1 MQFYLLQFNVSKPS
15 KSRHLKEQDILELI
29 ELANNFKSEDLIEY
43 RHENLF
49 PDKKVA
55 SIFCEPST
63 RTKLSFEIA
72 ACNLGAKFIDFN
84 IENSSI
90 QKGETL
96 EDTIEAMMLMG
107 IDLCILRHSDS
118 TIHDLAKAFP
128 EMQFINAGEG
138 STAHPSQALLDLM
151 TIQESKDTFKDL
163 KITIVGDLDHS
174 RVVSSFLEA
183 IQIVGYKS
191 ITFCGHPDL
200 CKTFLENPVGNFEP
214 ELNIALQDADVVI
227 ALRIQNERLTEKLSI
242 SASDYVERYQINVDS
257 LQVASPDMIL
267 LHPGPV
273 NFGIELNKDV
283 SALENCKIKNQI
295 FNGVGMR
302 MAILTKLFSQA

>member
-1 MQFYLLQFNVSKPS
+1 MSQNLLNLA
-15 KSRHLKEQDILELI
+15 HLKEQDILKLI

-96 EDTIEAMMLMG
+96 EDTIEAMLLMG

-118 TIHDLAKAFP
+118 IIHDLAKAFP

-138 STAHPSQALLDLM
+138 SIAHPSQALLDLM

-163 KITIVGDLDHS
+163 QITIVGDLDHS

>member
-1 MQFYLLQFNVSKPS
+1 MSHNLLNLAD
-15 KSRHLKEQDILELI
+15 LKQQDILGLI
-29 ELANNFKSEDLIEY
+29 ELANNFKSEDSIEY

-55 SIFCEPST
+55 SIFSEPST

-96 EDTIEAMMLMG
+96 EDTIEAMMFMG
-107 IDLCILRHSDS
+107 VDLCILRHSES
-118 TIHDLAKAFP
+118 VIHDLAKQFSS
-128 EMQFINAGEG
+128 MQFINAGEG
-138 STAHPSQALLDLM
+138 SLAHPTQALIDLM
-151 TIQESKDTFKDL
+151 TIQEFHEEFKDL

-183 IQIVGYKS
+183 IKIVGYKS
-191 ITFCGHPDL
+191 ISFCGHPDL
-200 CKTFLENPVGNFEP
+200 CKNYLENPIGNFEP
-214 ELNIALQDADVVI
+214 ELETALQDADVVM
-227 ALRIQNERLTEKLSI
+227 ALRIQNERLSEKLTI
-242 SASDYVERYQINVDS
+242 SASDYVDRYQITSKS
-257 LQVASPDMIL
+257 LQVASPEMIL
-267 LHPGPV
+267 FHPGPV
-273 NFGIELNKDV
+273 NYGIELNREV
-283 SALENCKIKNQI
+283 VELQNCKVKNQI

>member
-1 MQFYLLQFNVSKPS
+1 MSQNLLNLS
-15 KSRHLKEQDILELI
+15 HLKEQDILELI
-29 ELANNFKSEDLIEY
+29 ELANNFKSEGLIEY

-118 TIHDLAKAFP
+118 AIHDLAKAFP

-138 STAHPSQALLDLM
+138 SIAHPSQALLDLM
-151 TIQESKDTFKDL
+151 TIQESKEAFKDL

-200 CKTFLENPVGNFEP
+200 CKTFLENPIGNFEP
-214 ELNIALQDADVVI
+214 ELNTALQDADVVI

-283 SALENCKIKNQI
+283 SALENCKVKNQI

>member
-1 MQFYLLQFNVSKPS
+1 MSQNLLNLA
-15 KSRHLKEQDILELI
+15 HLKEQDILELI

-107 IDLCILRHSDS
+107 IDLCILRHSNS
-118 TIHDLAKAFP
+118 NIHDLAKAFP

-138 STAHPSQALLDLM
+138 SIAHPSQALIDLM

-214 ELNIALQDADVVI
+214 ELNIALQDADAVI

>member
-1 MQFYLLQFNVSKPS
+1 MSQNLLNLA
-15 KSRHLKEQDILELI
+15 HLKEQDILELI

-118 TIHDLAKAFP
+118 AIHDLAKAFP

-138 STAHPSQALLDLM
+138 SIAHPSQALLDLM

>member
-1 MQFYLLQFNVSKPS
+1 MSQNLLNLA
-15 KSRHLKEQDILELI
+15 HLKEQDILELMK
-29 ELANNFKSEDLIEY
+29 LANNFKSEDLIEY

-200 CKTFLENPVGNFEP
+200 CKTFLENPIGNFEP
-214 ELNIALQDADVVI
+214 ELNTALQDADVVI

>member
-1 MQFYLLQFNVSKPS
+1 MSQNLLNLA
-15 KSRHLKEQDILELI
+15 HLKEQDILELI

-227 ALRIQNERLTEKLSI
+227 ALRIQNERLTEKLSV

-283 SALENCKIKNQI
+283 STLENCKIKNQI

>member
-1 MQFYLLQFNVSKPS
+1 MSQNLLNLS
-15 KSRHLKEQDILELI
+15 HLKEQDILELI
-29 ELANNFKSEDLIEY
+29 DLANNFKSEDLIEY

-200 CKTFLENPVGNFEP
+200 CKTFLENPIGNFEP

>member
-1 MQFYLLQFNVSKPS
+1 MSQNLLNLA
-15 KSRHLKEQDILELI
+15 HLKEQDILELI

-63 RTKLSFEIA
+63 RTKLSFEMA

-138 STAHPSQALLDLM
+138 SIAHPSQALLDLM

-163 KITIVGDLDHS
+163 QITIVGDLDHS

-283 SALENCKIKNQI
+283 SALENCKVKNQI

>member
-1 MQFYLLQFNVSKPS
+1 MSQNLLNLADFTEK
-15 KSRHLKEQDILELI
+15 DILELI
-29 ELANNFKSEDLIEY
+29 DLANNFQTNDPVGY
-43 RHENLF
+43 RHENIF

-72 ACNLGAKFIDFN
+72 THNLGAKYLDFN
-84 IENSSI
+84 LANSSM

-96 EDTIEAMMLMG
+96 EDTLEAMMLMG

-118 TIHDLAKAFP
+118 SIHALAKKFP
-128 EMQFINAGEG
+128 SLQFVNAGEG
-138 STAHPSQALLDLM
+138 SVGHPSQALLDLM
-151 TIQESKDTFKDL
+151 TIREFKKSFVDL

-183 IQIVGYKS
+183 IQIVGFKT

-200 CKTFLENPVGNFEP
+200 CKNYLENSLGNFEP
-214 ELNIALQDADVVI
+214 DLETAMEDADVVI
-227 ALRIQNERLTEKLSI
+227 ALRIQNERLTEKLTI

-257 LQVASPDMIL
+257 LQVASPETIL

-273 NFGIELNKDV
+273 NFGIELDQEAAKLD
-283 SALENCKIKNQI
+283 NCKIKNQI

-302 MAILTKLFSQA
+302 MAVLTKLFSQA

>member
-1 MQFYLLQFNVSKPS
+1 MSQNLLNLS
-15 KSRHLKEQDILELI
+15 HLKEQDILELI
-29 ELANNFKSEDLIEY
+29 ELANNFKSEGLIEY

-118 TIHDLAKAFP
+118 AIHDLAKAFP
-128 EMQFINAGEG
+128 EIQFINAGEG
-138 STAHPSQALLDLM
+138 SIAHPSQALLDLM
-151 TIQESKDTFKDL
+151 TIQESKEAFKDL

-214 ELNIALQDADVVI
+214 ELNTALQDADVVI

-242 SASDYVERYQINVDS
+242 SASDYVERYQINVDT

-273 NFGIELNKDV
+273 NFGIELNKEV
-283 SALENCKIKNQI
+283 SDLENCKIKNQI

>member
-1 MQFYLLQFNVSKPS
+1 MSQNLLNLF
-15 KSRHLKEQDILELI
+15 HLKEQDILELI

-118 TIHDLAKAFP
+118 TIHDLAKTFP

-200 CKTFLENPVGNFEP
+200 CKTFLENPIGNFEP

-283 SALENCKIKNQI
+283 SALGNCKIKNQI

>member
-1 MQFYLLQFNVSKPS
+1 MSQNLLNLT
-15 KSRHLKEQDILELI
+15 HLKEQDILELI
-29 ELANNFKSEDLIEY
+29 ELANNFKSEGLIEY

-118 TIHDLAKAFP
+118 AIHDLAKAFP

>member
-1 MQFYLLQFNVSKPS
+1 MSQNLLNLS
-15 KSRHLKEQDILELI
+15 HLKEQDILELI

-138 STAHPSQALLDLM
+138 STAHPSQALIDLM

-200 CKTFLENPVGNFEP
+200 CKTFLENPIGNFEP

>member
-1 MQFYLLQFNVSKPS
+1 MSQNLLNLA
-15 KSRHLKEQDILELI
+15 HLKEQDILELI

-72 ACNLGAKFIDFN
+72 AFNLGAKFIDFN

-107 IDLCILRHSDS
+107 IDLCILRHSNS
-118 TIHDLAKAFP
+118 NIHDLAKAFP

-138 STAHPSQALLDLM
+138 SIAHPSQALIDLM

>member
-1 MQFYLLQFNVSKPS
+1 MSQNLLNLA
-15 KSRHLKEQDILELI
+15 HLKEQDILELI

-72 ACNLGAKFIDFN
+72 ACNLGTKFIDFN

-118 TIHDLAKAFP
+118 IIHDLAKAFP

-200 CKTFLENPVGNFEP
+200 CKTLLENPVGNFEP

>member
-1 MQFYLLQFNVSKPS
+1 MTQNLLNLN
-15 KSRHLKEQDILELI
+15 HLTAQDIQELI
-29 ELANNFKSEDLIEY
+29 ELANNFKSDDLIQY

-72 ACNLGAKFIDFN
+72 ACNLGAKFMDFN

-107 IDLCILRHSDS
+107 IDLCVLRHSES
-118 TIHDLAKAFP
+118 VIHDLAKKFSG
-128 EMQFINAGEG
+128 MQFINAGEG
-138 STAHPSQALLDLM
+138 SIAHPSQALLDLM
-151 TIQESKDTFKDL
+151 TIKESKDTFKNL

-200 CKTFLENPVGNFEP
+200 CKTYLANQLGNYEP
-214 ELNIALQDADVVI
+214 ELDIALQDADVVI
-227 ALRIQNERLTEKLSI
+227 VLRIQNERLTEKLTV
-242 SASDYVERYQINVDS
+242 SAEDYIERYQINVDS
-257 LQVASPDMIL
+257 LQVSSPEMIL

-273 NFGIELNKDV
+273 NFGIELNKEVAD
-283 SALENCKIKNQI
+283 LENCKIKNQI

-302 MAILTKLFSQA
+302 MAILTRLFSQA

>member
-1 MQFYLLQFNVSKPS
+1 MSQNLLNLA
-15 KSRHLKEQDILELI
+15 HLKEQDILELI

-118 TIHDLAKAFP
+118 AIHDLAKAFP

-138 STAHPSQALLDLM
+138 SIAHPSQALLDLM

-283 SALENCKIKNQI
+283 SDLENCKIKNQI

>member
-1 MQFYLLQFNVSKPS
+1 MSQNLLNLA
-15 KSRHLKEQDILELI
+15 HLEEQDILELI

>member
-1 MQFYLLQFNVSKPS
+1 MSQNLLNLADLS
-15 KSRHLKEQDILELI
+15 EQDIQELI
-29 ELANNFKSEDLIEY
+29 ELANNFKSEDLLEY

-72 ACNLGAKFIDFN
+72 SCNLGAKFIDFN
-84 IENSSI
+84 VENSSI

-96 EDTIEAMMLMG
+96 EDTVEAMLLMG
-107 IDLCILRHSDS
+107 VDLCILRHSDS
-118 TIHDLAKAFP
+118 IIYDLAKNFP
-128 EMQFINAGEG
+128 SMQFINAGEG
-138 STAHPSQALLDLM
+138 SIAHPSQALIDLM
-151 TIQESKDTFKDL
+151 TIYETKEKFKNL

-183 IQIVGYKS
+183 IQIVGFKS

-200 CKTFLENPVGNFEP
+200 CKSYLESSIGNFEP
-214 ELNIALQDADVVI
+214 ELSIALQDSDVVM

-242 SASDYVERYQINVDS
+242 SASDYVERYQINADA
-257 LQVASPDMIL
+257 LQVASPEVIL
-267 LHPGPV
+267 LHPGPI
-273 NFGIELNKDV
+273 NFGIELDKEV
-283 SALENCKIKNQI
+283 SELENCKIKNQV

-302 MAILTKLFSQA
+302 MAVLTKLFSQA

>member
-1 MQFYLLQFNVSKPS
+1 MSQNLLNLS
-15 KSRHLKEQDILELI
+15 HLKEQDILELI
-29 ELANNFKSEDLIEY
+29 ELANNFKSEGLIEY

-118 TIHDLAKAFP
+118 AIHDLAKAFP

-138 STAHPSQALLDLM
+138 SIAHPSQALLDLM
-151 TIQESKDTFKDL
+151 TIQESKEAFKDL

>member
-1 MQFYLLQFNVSKPS
+1 MSQNLLNLS
-15 KSRHLKEQDILELI
+15 HLKEQDILELI

-214 ELNIALQDADVVI
+214 ELNTALQDADVVI

-273 NFGIELNKDV
+273 NFGIELNKEV
-283 SALENCKIKNQI
+283 SDLENCKIKNQI

>member
-1 MQFYLLQFNVSKPS
+1 MK
-15 KSRHLKEQDILELI
+15 
-29 ELANNFKSEDLIEY
+29 LANNFKSEDLIEY

>member
-1 MQFYLLQFNVSKPS
+1 MSQNLLNLSD
-15 KSRHLKEQDILELI
+15 LKEQDILELI
-29 ELANNFKSEDLIEY
+29 ELANNFKSEDLLEY

-72 ACNLGAKFIDFN
+72 SCNLGAIFTDFN

-90 QKGETL
+90 QKGETI
-96 EDTIEAMMLMG
+96 EDTVEAMMLMG
-107 IDLCILRHSDS
+107 IDLCILRHSKS
-118 TIHDLAKAFP
+118 VIHDLAQAFP
-128 EMQFINAGEG
+128 SMQFINAGEG
-138 STAHPSQALLDLM
+138 AIAHPSQALLDLM
-151 TIQESKDTFKDL
+151 TIKESKETFEDL

-191 ITFCGHPDL
+191 LTFCGHPDL

-214 ELNIALQDADVVI
+214 ELDISLQDADVII

-242 SASDYVERYQINVDS
+242 SAEDYIERYQINIDT
-257 LQVASPDMIL
+257 LQAASSDAIL

-273 NFGIELNKDV
+273 NFGIELNKEV
-283 SALENCKIKNQI
+283 SDLQNCKIKNQI

>member
-1 MQFYLLQFNVSKPS
+1 MSQNLLNLA
-15 KSRHLKEQDILELI
+15 HLSEQDIQELI

-55 SIFCEPST
+55 SIFSEPST

-72 ACNLGAKFIDFN
+72 SCNLGAQFLDFN

-107 IDLCILRHSDS
+107 VNLCILRHSDS
-118 TIHDLAKAFP
+118 VIHDLAKKFP
-128 EMQFINAGEG
+128 SMQFINAGEG
-138 STAHPSQALLDLM
+138 SIAHPSQALTDLM
-151 TIQESKDTFKDL
+151 TIKESKEVFRDL
-163 KITIVGDLDHS
+163 KITLVGDLDHS

-191 ITFCGHPDL
+191 ITFCGHPVL
-200 CKTFLENPVGNFEP
+200 CKSYLENPLGNFEP
-214 ELNIALQDADVVI
+214 ELEIALQDSDVVM

-242 SASDYVERYQINVDS
+242 SASDYVERYQINADS
-257 LQVASPDMIL
+257 LQVASPEMIL
-267 LHPGPV
+267 MHPGPV
-273 NFGIELNKDV
+273 NFGIELNKEVAELD
-283 SALENCKIKNQI
+283 NCKIKNQI

-302 MAILTKLFSQA
+302 MAVLTKLFSQA

>member
-1 MQFYLLQFNVSKPS
+1 MSQNLLNLS
-15 KSRHLKEQDILELI
+15 HLKEQDILELI

-267 LHPGPV
+267 LHPVPV

>member
-1 MQFYLLQFNVSKPS
+1 MSQNLLNLG
-15 KSRHLKEQDILELI
+15 HLKEQDILELI

-118 TIHDLAKAFP
+118 TIHDLAKTFP

-200 CKTFLENPVGNFEP
+200 CKTFLENPIGNFEP

-283 SALENCKIKNQI
+283 SALGNCKIKNQI

>member
-1 MQFYLLQFNVSKPS
+1 MSQNLLNLA
-15 KSRHLKEQDILELI
+15 HLKEQDILKLI

-63 RTKLSFEIA
+63 RTKLSFEMA